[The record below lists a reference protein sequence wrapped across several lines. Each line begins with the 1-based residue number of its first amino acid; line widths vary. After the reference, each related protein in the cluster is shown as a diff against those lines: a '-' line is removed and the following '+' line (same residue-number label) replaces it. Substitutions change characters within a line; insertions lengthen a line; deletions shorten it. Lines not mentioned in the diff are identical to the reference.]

1 MEAAAISPHGT
12 SWRPGNRAIPT
23 GMVLEA
29 GVDVNVRAK
38 RNSFHEK
45 IKTSMAVVTNP
56 GADRGS
62 IIL

>member
-1 MEAAAISPHGT
+1 M
-12 SWRPGNRAIPT
+12 PT
-23 GMVLEA
+23 GMVLDA

-45 IKTSMAVVTNP
+45 IDTKMAVVNIP
-56 GADRGS
+56 GAERGS